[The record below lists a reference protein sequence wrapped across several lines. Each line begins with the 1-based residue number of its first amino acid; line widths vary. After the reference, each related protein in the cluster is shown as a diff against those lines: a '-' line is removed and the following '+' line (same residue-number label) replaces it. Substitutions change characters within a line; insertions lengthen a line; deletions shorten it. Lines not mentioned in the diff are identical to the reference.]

1 MTDWKVQGSLP
12 PMTHEAW
19 MVEFE
24 RYKLF
29 PEWQQR
35 KSMTLDEFK
44 VRRVTVQLQGR
55 AAPRHIR
62 TPRSQGLITTLTTHM
77 TPPSA
82 VHRPPSTVHQYIFYW

>member
-12 PMTHEAW
+12 PMTHDDW

-44 VRRVTVQLQGR
+44 VSYTFGPRCD
-55 AAPRHIR
+55 AAATSSSHH
-62 TPRSQGLITTLTTHM
+62 TT
-77 TPPSA
+77 TPPPHESTTRLTA
-82 VHRPPSTVHQYIFYW
+82 HPYPPPET

>member
-12 PMTHEAW
+12 PTTHDAW

-44 VRRVTVQLQGR
+44 VSYTFVL
-55 AAPRHIR
+55 
-62 TPRSQGLITTLTTHM
+62 GLDVMPPPPPQPT
-77 TPPSA
+77 TPPPHESTTRLTA
-82 VHRPPSTVHQYIFYW
+82 HPHPPPET